1 MLRMRVWR
9 ALLAQ
14 MCSKLEFGGLF
25 AWGIPNPL
33 FYRAKGF
40 KGLWPLQEIRKAS
53 PPSEGDAT
61 ACLWREGPFWRRARW
76 SL

>member
-40 KGLWPLQEIRKAS
+40 KGLWFCRTGGACAQNAS
-53 PPSEGDAT
+53 LKGLFGADVLGT
-61 ACLWREGPFWRRARW
+61 RVWRW